1 MRRSTA
7 VIKPTEAAVARM
19 GTSNFFLPFPSPAS
33 VSQDESKQR
42 FWFPSSLLFFVKL
55 MLLKHYTIENIV
67 WENKRHTSRLTHS
80 FACYEGFE
88 ELSR

>member
-1 MRRSTA
+1 MRRSRA

-33 VSQDESKQR
+33 VL
-42 FWFPSSLLFFVKL
+42 SSLLIFVKL
-55 MLLKHYTIENIV
+55 MLLKHYTIENIG
-67 WENKRHTSRLTHS
+67 WEKEKHTSRLTHS